1 MNDLYS
7 NPFSGVN
14 AAQLDETQILNYW
27 CDPFGYLSEIR
38 ENDIFNDTNNIVL
51 MGGRSTGKSM
61 FLRYW
66 SHPVQ
71 KKISENQNISFC
83 EIIKKNNGIG
93 FYFRIDGAKLKSFR
107 GHGLDLEHW
116 TSVFTHYFELVVG
129 RQYIEF
135 LNLFS
140 NEESQ
145 SEDIQSLIPK
155 MCELLNCQA
164 EQASLDTIIED
175 LDTKVREVEI
185 YLGNVPFYKQPF
197 IPKDRGFLSQS
208 LSFGIPELLFANS
221 SFFKDL
227 NIVLLLDE
235 YENFLEN
242 QQKVINTLLRFT
254 KKGIKF
260 RIGMRLEG
268 FRTFKMISEDDFIK
282 EGREYRK
289 VVFEEVVNKN
299 SDYQNFLFEISK
311 KRLEAI
317 PILKEKNFTDIRI
330 ILGAKEDL
338 EQEAIDLVLKQPNGI
353 EKYYAKKIPK
363 ENFDKIKYPANP
375 LLELMNCIWVTTR
388 NKTPEITVNAMND
401 YLENKKT
408 EDGHKY
414 RRDYVDKYKLS
425 LMFLLCSIYH
435 KNKQY
440 YSFNTFSFLS
450 TGIVG
455 HFIEL
460 CRRTF
465 DYASW
470 ENIDSLLKNGQIS
483 KESQNKAAVEFSNSE
498 KQQIGRIEM
507 YGGLISKFIDNIGN
521 IFREYH
527 KDFRMRYPET
537 NQFAINIDSIQE
549 ENLKTALKVA
559 VRWSVILRKPRMQ
572 KTGPSENIQDIY
584 TVNRIFSPNFQIS
597 YRTRG
602 GKSILL
608 NENKLRN
615 LMYQNDIKLLSDYLP
630 IDNDDIENKNN
641 IHSKSGDLF
650 LNNGTAYI

>member
-14 AAQLDETQILNYW
+14 AAQLDETQILDYW
-27 CDPFGYLSEIR
+27 CDPFGYLSEIK
-38 ENDIFNDTNNIVL
+38 EGDIFKDTNNIVL

-66 SHPVQ
+66 SYPVQ
-71 KKISENQNISFC
+71 KKISEKQNIPFC

-93 FYFRIDGAKLKSFR
+93 FYFRIDGAKLKSFQ
-107 GHGLDLEHW
+107 GHGLNLEHW

-135 LNLFS
+135 LNSFS
-140 NEESQ
+140 NENDH
-145 SEDIQSLIPK
+145 SEEIQNLLPK
-155 MCELLNCQA
+155 ICELVSCQTK
-164 EQASLDTIIED
+164 QATLETVIED
-175 LDTKVREVEI
+175 LDTRVREVEI
-185 YLGNVPFYKQPF
+185 YLGNVPFYKEPF
-197 IPKDRGFLSQS
+197 KPKDRGFLSQS
-208 LSFGIPELLFANS
+208 LSFGIPELLFSNS
-221 SFFKDL
+221 TFFNDL
-227 NIVLLLDE
+227 NIVILLDE

-242 QQKVINTLLRFT
+242 QQKVINTLLRFS
-254 KKGIKF
+254 KKCIKF

-268 FRTFKMISEDDFIK
+268 FRTFEMISEDDFIK

-317 PILKEKNFTDIRI
+317 PILKEKNFTDMRI
-330 ILGAKEDL
+330 ILGGKEDL
-338 EQEAIDLVLKQPNGI
+338 EREAIDLVSKQPDGI
-353 EKYYAKKIPK
+353 EKYFANKISK
-363 ENFDKIKYPANP
+363 ENFAKIKYSENP

-388 NKTPEITVNAMND
+388 NKTAEVTANAMND
-401 YLENKKT
+401 YLEDKKT
-408 EDGHKY
+408 DEGHKY

-425 LMFLLCSIYH
+425 LIFLLCSIYR

-450 TGIVG
+450 SGIVG

-483 KESQNKAAVEFSNSE
+483 KESQNKAAIEFSNSE

-507 YGGLISKFIDNIGN
+507 YGGVISKFINNIGN
-521 IFREYH
+521 IFRDYH

-537 NQFAINIDSIQE
+537 NQFAINIDSIQDE
-549 ENLKTALKVA
+549 DLKSAFKAA

-584 TVNRIFSPNFQIS
+584 TINRIFSPNFQIS

-602 GKSILL
+602 GKSVLL
-608 NENKLRN
+608 NEDKLRN
-615 LMYQNDIKLLSDYLP
+615 LMYQDNIKLSDYFP
-630 IDNDDIENKNN
+630 IDDNKIGNKNKKQSETPN
-641 IHSKSGDLF
+641 LF
-650 LNNGTAYI
+650 SNL